1 MPMLDF
7 STFSDYLSHAVTVWK
22 KMDDYKDIFTPEWI
36 SDISLLDDV
45 VELLELAMNDE
56 DHWIGYW
63 LFEQNC
69 GEDWDD
75 ATACDADGHPIIL
88 KTQLELY
95 LYLAKEYNGDAEFN
109 YLLS

>member
-7 STFSDYLSHAVTVWK
+7 STFSDYLSHPVTVWK

-36 SDISLLDDV
+36 SGISLLDDV

>member
-1 MPMLDF
+1 MIDF
-7 STFSDYLSHAVTVWK
+7 STFSDYLSHAVAVWK
-22 KMDDYKDIFTPEWI
+22 KMDNYKDIFTPEWI

-63 LFEQNC
+63 LFERDC

-75 ATACDADGHPIIL
+75 TMACDADGHPIVL
-88 KTQLELY
+88 KTQEQLY
-95 LYLAKEYNGDAEFN
+95 N
-109 YLLS
+109 YLKEECN

>member
-1 MPMLDF
+1 MLDF

-22 KMDDYKDIFTPEWI
+22 KMDDYEDIFTPEWI
-36 SDISLLDDV
+36 SGISLLDDA
-45 VELLELAMNDE
+45 VELLELVMHDE

-63 LFEQNC
+63 LFERDC

-75 ATACDADGHPIIL
+75 TMACDADGHPIVL

-95 LYLAKEYNGDAEFN
+95 DYLVKEYNHDV
-109 YLLS
+109 

>member
-7 STFSDYLSHAVTVWK
+7 STFSVYLSNAVTVWK
-22 KMDDYKDIFTPEWI
+22 KMDNYKDIFTPEWI
-36 SDISLLDDV
+36 CGMSLIDDV
-45 VELLELAMNDE
+45 IELLELTMNDE

-63 LFEQNC
+63 FFERDC

-75 ATACDADGHPIIL
+75 ATACDADGRPIIL

-95 LYLAKEYNGDAEFN
+95 DYLKEEYN
-109 YLLS
+109 

>member
-75 ATACDADGHPIIL
+75 ATACDADGHPFVL

-95 LYLAKEYNGDAEFN
+95 DYLVKEYN
-109 YLLS
+109 